1 MRNRSFTVFGI
12 IAIIASVGLFLLL
25 ETSTTWVWY
34 WNWLVAISVVTF
46 IFYAYDKIS
55 AKAGTGRIPEMLLH
69 LLSVAG
75 GFAGALL
82 GMLVFRHKSNLK
94 AHPLFLPLMLVSAV
108 LWSVLIYWLATRA

>member
-34 WNWLVAISVVTF
+34 WNWLIAISVVTF
-46 IFYAYDKIS
+46 VFYAYDKIS
-55 AKAGTGRIPEMLLH
+55 AKAATGRIPEMLLH

>member
-12 IAIIASVGLFLLL
+12 IAIIASVGLFFLL

-34 WNWLVAISVVTF
+34 WNWLIAVSVVTF
-46 IFYAYDKIS
+46 VFYAYDKIS
-55 AKAGTGRIPEMLLH
+55 AKAGMGRIPEMLLH
-69 LLSVAG
+69 LLSLAG

-94 AHPLFLPLMLVSAV
+94 AHPLFLPLMLVGAA
-108 LWSVLIYWLATRA
+108 LWGGLIYWLITRA

>member
-94 AHPLFLPLMLVSAV
+94 AHPLFLSLMLVSAV

>member
-34 WNWLVAISVVTF
+34 WNWLIAISVVTF
-46 IFYAYDKIS
+46 VFYAYDKIS
-55 AKAGTGRIPEMLLH
+55 AKAGMGRIPEMLLH
-69 LLSVAG
+69 LLSVVG

-94 AHPLFLPLMLVSAV
+94 AHPLFLPLMLISAA
-108 LWSVLIYWLATRA
+108 LWSGLIYWLVTRA

>member
-75 GFAGALL
+75 CFAGALL